1 MKYLLS
7 LLMFFTASISHG
19 QDVKENLKAL
29 EPRNFWENELKPT
42 IVNSFD
48 TGGQMILLSGAL
60 SVAATKQYDRTIYLH
75 NLREDDKWM
84 DSNVADIGG
93 YLGSGGPGIAIAVLQ
108 LALDPVNGV
117 AHSKALMLTA
127 ATHITTAFIVNRER
141 PSGRDRLSFPSGHSS
156 SAFAT
161 ATSLAYAYGY
171 KAGIPAYLAATFIGV
186 SRVNENIH
194 WASDVVAGAVLGIY
208 WGRAAALNTGK
219 SFMTVMPILDGETKG
234 LSFAMEF

>member
-7 LLMFFTASISHG
+7 FLIVLSGPFAHG
-19 QDVKENLKAL
+19 DDMKENLKTL
-29 EPRNFWENELKPT
+29 EPRNFWEYELKPT

-48 TGGQMILLSGAL
+48 TGGQMIFLSGAL

-75 NLREDDKWM
+75 NLREEDKWM

-127 ATHITTAFIVNRER
+127 ATHITTAFVVNRER

-194 WASDVVAGAVLGIY
+194 WASDVVAGAALGIY

-219 SFMTVMPILDGETKG
+219 SFMTVLPILDGETRG
-234 LSFAMEF
+234 LSLAMEF